1 MIRNKI
7 SAHGRQKPSAQ
18 HGVFVEE
25 EEAEARA
32 VERPADEPL
41 TYQFGNVRGGRG
53 CPAFTPHAHELFL
66 TNGNEEDRCDND
78 DAPNEAEDNIVE
90 GAVEETSDGGG
101 NIRAGVPEQQAKGK
115 EEPSEEGE
123 EAGNYHKV
131 ADWKL
136 GGRGL
141 VGRRRFR

>member
-18 HGVFVEE
+18 HGVLVEE
-25 EEAEARA
+25 EEAEARG
-32 VERPADEPL
+32 VERPGDEPI
-41 TYQFGNVRGGRG
+41 TYQFGSVRGGRG
-53 CPAFTPHAHELFL
+53 CPAFAPHAHELFL

-78 DAPNEAEDNIVE
+78 DAANEAEDNIVE

-101 NIRAGVPEQQAKGK
+101 DIRAGVPEQQAKGK

-123 EAGNYHKV
+123 EAGNF
-131 ADWKL
+131 ARSPI
-136 GGRGL
+136 GSL
-141 VGRRRFR
+141 VGAGL